1 MNSLPE
7 PHKLV
12 LQETGAIVAYAC
24 RDCGLIVSPIAFG
37 GGSASFPVAE
47 EYAKEHC
54 HRTCSCDAA
63 LDPGRSRCEACWK
76 QDQAER
82 DELRYQLADKFLES
96 EYIGPVY
103 WEGKDGS
110 MGPGYFSSIEEVRA
124 LCADEELEVPEHVWA
139 CREVELKIEVE
150 DVLKHIFAGHEDVA
164 RDQLPEGAEVD
175 LGHLLEAWCAQQNIR
190 SWQVDFTR
198 AIVLENQ

>member
-24 RDCGLIVSPIAFG
+24 RDCGLIISPIAFG
-37 GGSASFPVAE
+37 GGSSSFSVAE

-54 HRTCSCDAA
+54 RRVCTCGAA
-63 LDPGRSRCEACWK
+63 LEPGRSRCDLCWK
-76 QDQAER
+76 SDQADR
-82 DELRYQLADKFLES
+82 DRFRYQLADKFLES

-103 WEGKDGS
+103 WEDKGGS
-110 MGPGYFSSIEEVRA
+110 MGTGYFSSVEEVRE
-124 LCADEELEVPEHVWA
+124 LCADESIATPEHVWA
-139 CREVELKIEVE
+139 CQEVELRIEVE
-150 DVLKHIFAGHEDVA
+150 DVLKHVFSSHEDIA

-175 LGHLLEAWCAQQNIR
+175 LRYLLEAWCLQQNIR

-198 AIVLENQ
+198 AIIPESQ